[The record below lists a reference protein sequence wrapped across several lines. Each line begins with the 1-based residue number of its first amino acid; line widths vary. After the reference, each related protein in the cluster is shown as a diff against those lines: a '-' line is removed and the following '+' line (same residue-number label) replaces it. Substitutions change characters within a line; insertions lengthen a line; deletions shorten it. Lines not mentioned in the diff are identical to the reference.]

1 MAIASRSPRNG
12 TRKSAEKKPFGRRE
26 ENMVGKR
33 AGGTGRTRDAKP
45 EDFKSADGEDADGK
59 G

>member
-1 MAIASRSPRNG
+1 
-12 TRKSAEKKPFGRRE
+12 
-26 ENMVGKR
+26 MVGKR